1 MWQARCLGP
10 HCRETSKLLKTLSSR
25 KAELL
30 QSLKARKK
38 GGQQSETKE
47 PGLKSSTMKSTV
59 ATTQPFLQTPSCALA
74 GKSRPY
80 SHSAT
85 IAPSNFRQMFRRGH
99 VRPHFLGRGFL
110 SRNITH
116 LAPLRLVEIE
126 HCPAKSEP
134 RRLEGSPK
142 ATANGVVRDASDY
155 LLDKQGKTAE
165 QQMRFQTNQAV
176 QRQEEAFQDFEEFGR
191 LWPQGSDVR
200 GKLREFLAR
209 EKGNG
214 ELAQHLLESG
224 YWQKRRGRD
233 WGLFESDRG
242 SARQEGGEVTGA
254 VGQILDE
261 REEKAASAGSGEE
274 RQVKDEGSTEE
285 VFDASSSI
293 RDSETL
299 DGEAEESVPGV
310 QGDRRSEE
318 GATSASAASV
328 SHRALSEGGLE
339 TSSEPDLEE
348 EKVVGVAGAEV
359 PESSEG
365 GVEAETQRGRP
376 PVPQSEKRLSRGHWA
391 QLRRRQHKMEAM
403 ALNNAVERYAKMLK
417 EVGVGSG

>member
-38 GGQQSETKE
+38 TGQQSETKE
-47 PGLKSSTMKSTV
+47 PGLKSSIMKSTL
-59 ATTQPFLQTPSCALA
+59 ATTPPFLQTPSCA

-80 SHSAT
+80 AHSAS
-85 IAPSNFRQMFRRGH
+85 IAPSYFRQMFGRGY
-99 VRPHFLGRGFL
+99 VRPHFLGRGVL

-116 LAPLRLVEIE
+116 LAPLRLVELK

-134 RRLEGSPK
+134 KRSEGSPK

-165 QQMRFQTNQAV
+165 QQMRFQSNQAV

-200 GKLREFLAR
+200 GKLRELLAR

-214 ELAQHLLESG
+214 ELAQRLLESG

-242 SARQEGGEVTGA
+242 SARQEGGEVAGA

-261 REEKAASAGSGEE
+261 REEEAASAGSGGK
-274 RQVKDEGSTEE
+274 RQVKDEGRTEE
-285 VFDASSSI
+285 AFGASSSI
-293 RDSETL
+293 TDSETL

-310 QGDRRSEE
+310 QGDRSR
-318 GATSASAASV
+318 ATSVSAASV
-328 SHRALSEGGLE
+328 SHRALSEGGLV
-339 TSSEPDLEE
+339 TLSEPDLEE
-348 EKVVGVAGAEV
+348 EEGVRVAGAEV
-359 PESSEG
+359 RESSEA
-365 GVEAETQRGRP
+365 GVEAETRRGRP
-376 PVPQSEKRLSRGHWA
+376 PVPQEKRHWA

-417 EVGVGSG
+417 EVGVGSD